1 MRLFMVIWCYLSFPK
16 WDLESSCKFQYLN
29 HIQIHSTYFRRHPFV
44 HDNSCLALS
53 DFESAEFDTKAH
65 RESGYPVMAGS
76 PPAESRM
83 VYAKGRVPSSSMNPE
98 RIARWYSV
106 ILRHPTTSYGNTS
119 ILQILRDPP
128 WSSCPFQDIP
138 RCSKAPTRGVGRC
151 SKIHWS
157 NRVAMALAVMPCQRA
172 RTRSYRVRM
181 GTVSKDGCLSGC
193 WPLLLKAIKT
203 AQIPRL
209 DFDKSERQMQ
219 NTRQSACVQYTW
231 TTAIYIYEFRKLRNT
246 DAPPPCTASA
256 SLLPESHV
264 QMGHQSAW
272 ARAKP
277 RRSRISLLDA
287 FDWVL
292 HFGHGR

>member
-1 MRLFMVIWCYLSFPK
+1 MPLPR
-16 WDLESSCKFQYLN
+16 
-29 HIQIHSTYFRRHPFV
+29 
-44 HDNSCLALS
+44 
-53 DFESAEFDTKAH
+53 
-65 RESGYPVMAGS
+65 
-76 PPAESRM
+76 
-83 VYAKGRVPSSSMNPE
+83 
-98 RIARWYSV
+98 YSK
-106 ILRHPTTSYGNTS
+106 I
-119 ILQILRDPP
+119 
-128 WSSCPFQDIP
+128 FQDVP

-231 TTAIYIYEFRKLRNT
+231 ITAIYIPLPTKPFIFKGLNHKPRVLQNDLENLGFLLKTSGFHQIGQNTVFYRYLSSLASGTEAQVLQIKLRG
-246 DAPPPCTASA
+246 S
-256 SLLPESHV
+256 SMEV
-264 QMGHQSAW
+264 QGTPSDIFIW
-272 ARAKP
+272 KLNP
-277 RRSRISLLDA
+277 
-287 FDWVL
+287 
-292 HFGHGR
+292 